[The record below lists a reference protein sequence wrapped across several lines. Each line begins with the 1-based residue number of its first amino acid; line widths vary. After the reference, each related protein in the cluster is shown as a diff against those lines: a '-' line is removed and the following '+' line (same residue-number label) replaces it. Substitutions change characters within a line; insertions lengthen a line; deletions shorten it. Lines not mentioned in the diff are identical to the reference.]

1 VNGGAKNA
9 SIPIGPLVAAIGALL
24 LIVSLFLDWYEGL
37 TGFTVFEFLDLLLL
51 LLALSALVTLV
62 GGLGLV
68 RPVISPGLA
77 LAIAVFTL
85 LVVVSQIVNHP
96 PAAVGDPGDAKDTGI
111 WLGLAGAAVMVAGAV
126 LGYAHISLAVETR
139 PRAAGGPADADSD
152 PTNPLPRERP

>member
-1 VNGGAKNA
+1 VSGGARNA
-9 SIPIGPLVAAIGALL
+9 TIPIGPLVAAIGALL

-37 TGFTVFEFLDLLLL
+37 TAFTAFEFIDLLLL

-68 RPVISPGLA
+68 RPVISPGVA

-85 LVVVSQIVNHP
+85 LLVVSQIVNHP
-96 PAAVGDPGDAKDTGI
+96 PAAVGDPGDPKDTGI
-111 WLGLAGAAVMVAGAV
+111 WLALAGAGAMLAGAV

-139 PRAAGGPADADSD
+139 PRASAPPPGADSD